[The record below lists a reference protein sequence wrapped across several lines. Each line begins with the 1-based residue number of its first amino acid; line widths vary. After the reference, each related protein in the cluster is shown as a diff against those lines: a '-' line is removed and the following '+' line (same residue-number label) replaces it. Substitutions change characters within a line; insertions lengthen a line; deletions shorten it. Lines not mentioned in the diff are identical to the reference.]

1 MSDRFARVAHTHA
14 ALMRRTLRI
23 IALVSAFALAPTSA
37 LAAGNDVIRDCTD
50 NGRIDG
56 TGYGPKDYADALDN
70 LPSDVSEYT
79 DCASVIAAAS
89 RSGGSSS
96 AGGGGSGGG
105 GGGGRGGSDGGGTAG
120 ATAASKPAPKP
131 AGPPVIPP
139 ASGLVAQPLSQGVP
153 APLIITIVLLGLAA
167 LAALVATVGRAR
179 PRLPAVRGV
188 ERVFPRRA

>member
-1 MSDRFARVAHTHA
+1 
-14 ALMRRTLRI
+14 MRRTLRI

-79 DCASVIAAAS
+79 DCRSVIAAAS
-89 RSGGSSS
+89 RSPSSGGGGGDGS
-96 AGGGGSGGG
+96 GGGSGGG
-105 GGGGRGGSDGGGTAG
+105 GSDEGGAAG
-120 ATAASKPAPKP
+120 ATAASRPAPKP

-167 LAALVATVGRAR
+167 VAALVATLSRAR